1 MPNPNKKWTR
11 RCSAL
16 FVWTAARCQTR
27 TRNGRSRQQQVA
39 GSSRQQQAA
48 AGSSRHQ
55 HPAAGSRQHTA
66 ASSRQPVADSSSRQ
80 RADAKP
86 EQEMDSPMFGT
97 VCLDRRQMPNPNKK
111 WRVQVVAPLTWEAA
125 RCQTRTRNGL
135 ADVRQ
140 CLSGPPPDA
149 KPEQEMGG
157 FRLVWFSRVR
167 TGGQEYILIRNK
179 NRSQVSRLQQ

>member
-1 MPNPNKKWTR
+1 MGNNESRSLPP
-11 RCSAL
+11 AL
-16 FVWTAARCQTR
+16 PAHRQHTGDKSPSPPSHTQAVGSSRQRAVAGSSGQQVAVAGT
-27 TRNGRSRQQQVA
+27 SRQQQ
-39 GSSRQQQAA
+39 G
-48 AGSSRHQ
+48 
-55 HPAAGSRQHTA
+55 AGSRQHTA

-149 KPEQEMGG
+149 KPEQEMDAS
-157 FRLVWFSRVR
+157 RLGSFSRVR
-167 TGGQEYILIRNK
+167 TGGQENILIRNK
-179 NRSQVSRLQQ
+179 R